1 MTKKEFL
8 EMIDNVTIDKR
19 KVGKI
24 SKLYDSTLPEYVQK
38 VISCTKK
45 SLFFDDER
53 RLLAFS
59 EIESASEEY
68 DVDFDVEFGELDNDF
83 ITEIAS
89 YEKQWGGGIAEPLIH
104 ISKVYIGDV
113 TKDNMIGNSLLN
125 FYVDD
130 IEFCKKYPTK
140 LFRES
145 IFNRT
150 FEAEII
156 GKFTMDTYKNCGRIE
171 IVDMEIK

>member
-53 RLLAFS
+53 RFFYCIGSFAGITIYCAAF
-59 EIESASEEY
+59 
-68 DVDFDVEFGELDNDF
+68 VV
-83 ITEIAS
+83 
-89 YEKQWGGGIAEPLIH
+89 H
-104 ISKVYIGDV
+104 
-113 TKDNMIGNSLLN
+113 NSLLSKQHRTDN
-125 FYVDD
+125 QNCNTVPPNSQIFKV
-130 IEFCKKYPTK
+130 IKKENRQAAAGNSSTGVSPRPM
-140 LFRES
+140 LMGAPNNALRA
-145 IFNRT
+145 FNS
-150 FEAEII
+150 
-156 GKFTMDTYKNCGRIE
+156 G
-171 IVDMEIK
+171 VSL

>member
-68 DVDFDVEFGELDNDF
+68 DVDFIGKNMIPLIDCFENDF
-83 ITEIAS
+83 IVYHLVAGV
-89 YEKQWGGGIAEPLIH
+89 W
-104 ISKVYIGDV
+104 SKFNVVDGTVY
-113 TKDNMIGNSLLN
+113 
-125 FYVDD
+125 
-130 IEFCKKYPTK
+130 KKKTSTLK
-140 LFRES
+140 EVL
-145 IFNRT
+145 
-150 FEAEII
+150 
-156 GKFTMDTYKNCGRIE
+156 
-171 IVDMEIK
+171 

>member
-1 MTKKEFL
+1 MF
-8 EMIDNVTIDKR
+8 V
-19 KVGKI
+19 
-24 SKLYDSTLPEYVQK
+24 
-38 VISCTKK
+38 
-45 SLFFDDER
+45 
-53 RLLAFS
+53 
-59 EIESASEEY
+59 
-68 DVDFDVEFGELDNDF
+68 
-83 ITEIAS
+83 
-89 YEKQWGGGIAEPLIH
+89 H